1 MSPDGRRVNPAGT
14 VPDHLYGSVPPV
26 ARNDV
31 VKKLFTNTFEP
42 APTSQTPLAQEKNC
56 VSIASAG
63 AVVPGAVVPVP
74 ERGALCGEFAALS
87 VRTNDA
93 VRVPTFCGLNAI
105 DIVQLVPGASVSP
118 EQPSPTTVKSS
129 VFGTAALLMNSEA
142 VPLFVT
148 VTKCGALVV
157 PVSCE

>member
-31 VKKLFTNTFEP
+31 VKKLFTNTFDP
-42 APTSQTPLAQEKNC
+42 APTSQTPFAHEKNC

-74 ERGALCGEFAALS
+74 ESGALCGEFAALS

-105 DIVQLVPGASVSP
+105 DIVQLVAGASVSP

-129 VFGTAALLMNSEA
+129 VFGTAALLMKRPA
-142 VPLFVT
+142 VPVFVT
-148 VTKCGALVV
+148 LMNCESLLV
-157 PVSCE
+157 PMF